1 MHRLGFLGS
10 LVLKSEQS
18 NGMETVDQ
26 QLQEIIAKLHAA
38 MPEPRLWSGS
48 AARACERELQALVE
62 ELHQLR
68 AHLFSVDRWL
78 G

>member
-1 MHRLGFLGS
+1 MHHLGVLGS
-10 LVLKSEQS
+10 LVVKPEQPIR
-18 NGMETVDQ
+18 METVDQ
-26 QLQEIIAKLHAA
+26 ELQEIIARLHSA

-48 AARACERELQALVE
+48 AARACQAELQALVE

-68 AHLFSVDRWL
+68 AQLFSVGRWL